1 MTNGKIIARA
11 KRLNITSKNLTPAHC
26 RDHFYGKPYP
36 AVKYALKKNEDYEA
50 VRRTSR

>member
-11 KRLNITSKNLTPAHC
+11 KRFNLTSKNLTPEHC
-26 RDHFYGKPYP
+26 RQLFYGKPYP

-50 VRRTSR
+50 ARRTSR